1 MSTPRRSSG
10 NNPVRGGGERRVE
23 VAVEHQTFSG
33 PLPHPAILQQYN
45 DIQPDFAERIL
56 KLTEAEAAHRHDI
69 VRRAMRLN
77 AIETFLG
84 QIFGLTV
91 ALAGFATTVWL
102 GLAGQ
107 SDTASIVGGTT
118 VVGLVTVFVTGRRGR
133 PQENEET
140 DR

>member
-107 SDTASIVGGTT
+107 SDTASIVGVAGP
-118 VVGLVTVFVTGRRGR
+118 LAD
-133 PQENEET
+133 NAS
-140 DR
+140 